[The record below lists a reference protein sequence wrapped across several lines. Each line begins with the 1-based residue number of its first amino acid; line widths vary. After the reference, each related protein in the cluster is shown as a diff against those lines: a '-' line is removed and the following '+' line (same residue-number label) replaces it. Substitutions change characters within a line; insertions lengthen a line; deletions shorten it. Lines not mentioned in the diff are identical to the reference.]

1 MHCLKEWIE
10 RGVDCTS
17 QYVILSIPCA
27 CERCG
32 TPIADIAN
40 RDKNDITHGKFRRHG
55 SNEQT
60 HARINIGGMTWSSGD
75 FSQIFKTSKGKN
87 SSCVW
92 IMKAAYGA

>member
-17 QYVILSIPCA
+17 QYVMLSIPCA
-27 CERCG
+27 CARSG
-32 TPIADIAN
+32 TPIADIAS
-40 RDKNDITHGKFRRHG
+40 RDKNDITHGKFRRPG

-92 IMKAAYGA
+92 IMKAASSA